1 MGTVRVG
8 KKVHSSVENWVRR
21 CLNRVEGLEDM
32 VFYKDKSLRSWVE
45 VVQNRTGADREKILN
60 ELHLGEAVPSP
71 TNAACENDKKSAGN
85 PLEVVKRDF
94 VDENLAEIL
103 GDVAHV
109 VHDASIEAKE
119 TKSKDSQT
127 TKPIGD
133 RGAECKTLDIQV
145 GEEPEPPLQLCP
157 KRESIDQCDKT
168 SEEPEP
174 PLQLCPKG
182 ESVDQCDKTSELDSQ
197 SLAAG
202 EKLVVERR
210 EAPDSSGRYTKEEFL
225 EYYGGYAE
233 WDAACSEQQNV
244 GGANKKKS
252 GASGTDRPRCSTSN
266 VKETYQ
272 EVLKKI
278 KEKYSYPERDIMAIV
293 EVEKQ
298 MEGR

>member
-1 MGTVRVG
+1 MTLRWINFCTSRQINCKKKKNSKKNKTANGKKNHARGGYDKKKRKDDAARKNALLIKENSLTGRLRLFAEILIDNCILKPGCILTLRTRRSQYSAIIGDMGTVRAG

-94 VDENLAEIL
+94 VDENLAETL

-127 TKPIGD
+127 TKPIVPN
-133 RGAECKTLDIQV
+133 AK
-145 GEEPEPPLQLCP
+145 P
-157 KRESIDQCDKT
+157 
-168 SEEPEP
+168 
-174 PLQLCPKG
+174 
-182 ESVDQCDKTSELDSQ
+182 
-197 SLAAG
+197 
-202 EKLVVERR
+202 
-210 EAPDSSGRYTKEEFL
+210 
-225 EYYGGYAE
+225 
-233 WDAACSEQQNV
+233 
-244 GGANKKKS
+244 
-252 GASGTDRPRCSTSN
+252 
-266 VKETYQ
+266 
-272 EVLKKI
+272 
-278 KEKYSYPERDIMAIV
+278 
-293 EVEKQ
+293 
-298 MEGR
+298 